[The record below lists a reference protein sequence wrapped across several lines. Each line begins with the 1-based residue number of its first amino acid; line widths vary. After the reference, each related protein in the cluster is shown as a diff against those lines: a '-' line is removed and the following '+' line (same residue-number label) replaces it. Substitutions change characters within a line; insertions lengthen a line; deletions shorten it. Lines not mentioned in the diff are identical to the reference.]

1 MNYGMSRTLNRPFA
15 EVNEEVR
22 AALAEQ
28 GFGVVTEIDMQAT
41 LRTKIGVEIDQQ
53 IILGVCNPKYAHRAL
68 QAEPSIGLLLPCN
81 VVIRRTD
88 AGTVVEMINPQM
100 MAEITSAPEMA
111 VIADEVSEKLSA
123 ALASL
128 RVA

>member
-1 MNYGMSRTLNRPFA
+1 MNYGMSRTLNRPFE

-22 AALAEQ
+22 VALADQ
-28 GFGVVTEIDMQAT
+28 GFGVVSEIDMQAT
-41 LRTKIGVEIDQQ
+41 LRTKIDVEIDQQ

-68 QAEPSIGLLLPCN
+68 LAEPSIGLLLPCN
-81 VVIRRTD
+81 VVIRETD

-100 MAEITSAPEMA
+100 MTEITEAPEMEA
-111 VIADEVSEKLSA
+111 IANEVSEKLSA

-128 RVA
+128 RAA

>member
-1 MNYGMSRTLNRPFA
+1 MKYGMSRTLNRPFE

-22 AALAEQ
+22 VALAGQ
-28 GFGVVTEIDMQAT
+28 GFGVVSEIDMQAT
-41 LRTKIGVEIDQQ
+41 LRTKIDVEIDQQ

-68 QAEPSIGLLLPCN
+68 LAEPSIGLLLPCN
-81 VVIRRTD
+81 VVIRETD

-100 MAEITSAPEMA
+100 MTEITEAPEMEA
-111 VIADEVSEKLSA
+111 IANEVSEKLSA

-128 RVA
+128 RAA

>member
-1 MNYGMSRTLNRPFA
+1 MNYGMSRTINRPFD
-15 EVNEEVR
+15 EVNAEVR

-28 GFGVVTEIDMQAT
+28 SFGIVSEIDMQAT
-41 LRTKIGVEIDQQ
+41 FHNKIQVEIEPML
-53 IILGVCNPKYAHRAL
+53 ILGACNPNYANRAL
-68 QAEPSIGLLLPCN
+68 KAEPSIGLLLPCN
-81 VVIRRTD
+81 VVLRKTKD
-88 AGTVVEMINPQM
+88 GVVVEMINPQM

-128 RVA
+128 K